1 MKRIYIS
8 TLVSAAAGVAAVGLI
23 AGCSSNSGSSA
34 PAAAA
39 SGTGNGAYSAYTQCL
54 SEHGLTLPSRG
65 TAGFGGG
72 RRSHSPGAGFTPGA
86 RPSGGYGGFG
96 GGGGGFGG
104 YASANP
110 TMAAAVQAC
119 ASVRPS
125 GAAGFGGGG
134 AGFGG
139 GSSRL
144 AAFRSCMSQQGEAL
158 PTTRPTA
165 PPTAAPTGD
174 ARYLAGL
181 DPADP
186 KVAAALNVC
195 KPLIPTASPSS

>member
-8 TLVSAAAGVAAVGLI
+8 TLVSAAAGVAAVALI
-23 AGCSSNSGSSA
+23 AGCSSNSGSST
-34 PAAAA
+34 PVAAA

-54 SEHGLTLPSRG
+54 SEHGVTLPSRG
-65 TAGFGGG
+65 AGGFGGG

-96 GGGGGFGG
+96 GGGGYGG

-139 GSSRL
+139 SSRL

-165 PPTAAPTGD
+165 PPTAMPTGD
-174 ARYLAGL
+174 ARYLEGL
-181 DPADP
+181 NPSDP
-186 KVAAALNVC
+186 KVVAALNVC
-195 KPLIPTASPSS
+195 KALIPTASPSN